1 MEESEILF
9 DQQAE
14 EQAKRLLAYYSC
26 LRKQQKMSQSELER
40 ITGLSRTA
48 INRCENGKLMPT
60 IRSMN
65 KLVAPLGCTWLAGCQ
80 EKPEG
85 AQTIIVELA
94 DPSDQQETEATNEEE
109 SQDVSE
115 LDTEAEE
122 TSSSMEIALDQNNM
136 PQIIGFSDQVALSY
150 AQISADD
157 PIIGL
162 MISNILPNVQAK
174 DFEITDVQAYQNG
187 AEPLKVTDGM
197 VSYQSTGCGRWLIL
211 DTLLETET
219 EAVSESYM
227 NGETENGSIE
237 E

>member
-1 MEESEILF
+1 MRRTLM
-9 DQQAE
+9 
-14 EQAKRLLAYYSC
+14 YS
-26 LRKQQKMSQSELER
+26 L
-40 ITGLSRTA
+40 IGL
-48 INRCENGKLMPT
+48 
-60 IRSMN
+60 
-65 KLVAPLGCTWLAGCQ
+65 VGCTWLAGCQ

-85 AQTIIVELA
+85 VQTIIVELA

-122 TSSSMEIALDQNNM
+122 TSSSTEIALDQNNM

-187 AEPLKVTDGM
+187 AEVVPTEDITFQLNVDPEATVTLYRLNADGELVAEPLKVTDGM

>member
-1 MEESEILF
+1 MRRTLM
-9 DQQAE
+9 
-14 EQAKRLLAYYSC
+14 YS
-26 LRKQQKMSQSELER
+26 L
-40 ITGLSRTA
+40 IGL
-48 INRCENGKLMPT
+48 
-60 IRSMN
+60 
-65 KLVAPLGCTWLAGCQ
+65 VGCTWLAGCQ

-122 TSSSMEIALDQNNM
+122 TSSSTEIALDQNNM

-157 PIIGL
+157 P
-162 MISNILPNVQAK
+162 
-174 DFEITDVQAYQNG
+174 
-187 AEPLKVTDGM
+187 
-197 VSYQSTGCGRWLIL
+197 
-211 DTLLETET
+211 
-219 EAVSESYM
+219 
-227 NGETENGSIE
+227 TENGSIE

>member
-1 MEESEILF
+1 MRRTLM
-9 DQQAE
+9 
-14 EQAKRLLAYYSC
+14 YS
-26 LRKQQKMSQSELER
+26 L
-40 ITGLSRTA
+40 IGL
-48 INRCENGKLMPT
+48 
-60 IRSMN
+60 
-65 KLVAPLGCTWLAGCQ
+65 VGCTWLAGCQ

-122 TSSSMEIALDQNNM
+122 TSSSTEIALDQNNM

-187 AEPLKVTDGM
+187 AEVVPTEDITVTLYRLNADGELVAEPLKVTDGM

>member
-1 MEESEILF
+1 MRRTLM
-9 DQQAE
+9 
-14 EQAKRLLAYYSC
+14 YS
-26 LRKQQKMSQSELER
+26 L
-40 ITGLSRTA
+40 IGL
-48 INRCENGKLMPT
+48 
-60 IRSMN
+60 
-65 KLVAPLGCTWLAGCQ
+65 VGCTWLAGCQ

-122 TSSSMEIALDQNNM
+122 TSSSTEIALDQNNM

-187 AEPLKVTDGM
+187 AEVVPTGDITFQLNVDPEATVTLYRLNDDGELVAELLKVTDGM